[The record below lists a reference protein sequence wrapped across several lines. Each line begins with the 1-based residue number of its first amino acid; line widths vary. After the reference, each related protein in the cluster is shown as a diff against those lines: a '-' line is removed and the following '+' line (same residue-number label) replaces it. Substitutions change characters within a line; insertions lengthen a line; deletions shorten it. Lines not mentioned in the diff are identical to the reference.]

1 MLKRNVMVSYERLP
15 EPIRA
20 ELRKMYPDG
29 FQNHLK
35 TITDF
40 KEQTIHV
47 LKYETSDSVYLI
59 KIENVKAAIVN
70 YLSNEDSMHEL

>member
-1 MLKRNVMVSYERLP
+1 MMKRNVMVSYERLP
-15 EPIRA
+15 EVIRA
-20 ELRKMYPDG
+20 EVRKVYPDG

-47 LKYETSDSVYLI
+47 LKHETCDTIYLI
-59 KIENVKAAIVN
+59 KMENVKAAIID
-70 YLSNEDSMHEL
+70 YLSSEDSIREK

>member
-1 MLKRNVMVSYERLP
+1 MVSYERLP

-20 ELRKMYPDG
+20 ELRKKYPDG
-29 FQNHLK
+29 FQNHIK

-59 KIENVKAAIVN
+59 KMENVKAAIVN
-70 YLSNEDSMHEL
+70 YLNNEDSIHER

>member
-1 MLKRNVMVSYERLP
+1 MIKRNVMVSYERLP
-15 EPIRA
+15 EAIRA

-47 LKYETSDSVYLI
+47 LKYETSDSIYLI
-59 KIENVKAAIVN
+59 KMENVKAAIIN
-70 YLSNEDSMHEL
+70 YLSNEDSIQEV